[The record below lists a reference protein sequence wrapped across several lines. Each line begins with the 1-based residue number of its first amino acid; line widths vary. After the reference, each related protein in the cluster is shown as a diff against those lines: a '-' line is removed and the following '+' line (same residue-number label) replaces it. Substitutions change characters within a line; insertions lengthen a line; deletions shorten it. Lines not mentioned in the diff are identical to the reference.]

1 MNNTPVNQT
10 LASIARL
17 IEENNDFT
25 LIMHVSPD
33 GDSIGSA
40 CALRLALMAMGK
52 RVQAV
57 CDGDVPRIYRFLEGA
72 EDIIKPN
79 DARITSAAIA
89 VDCADEGRMGAADE
103 IFAQAKHTANIDH
116 HVTNTM
122 FAQHNAVEA
131 HAAAAAEVV
140 KKLIEQL
147 DADFGANIATCL
159 FCGLVTDTG
168 NFAYS
173 NTTPDTFFAAGELL
187 QRGADNALINR
198 AVYRS
203 APVSKRRMLG
213 LGLIK
218 AEYLHGGKVAVCKL
232 TRADFDRFNA
242 RDEDC
247 EGIIDNLRDVENVEI
262 AMLMREKEPN
272 VYKVSMRAKEYA
284 NVCAVAERYG
294 GGGHRLA
301 AGWLHRARRIGGACR
316 RAYRGA
322 YTGIITINRDTDDR
336 RYRKHIKAAGN
347 DVQRRCGGR

>member
-1 MNNTPVNQT
+1 M
-10 LASIARL
+10 
-17 IEENNDFT
+17 
-25 LIMHVSPD
+25 
-33 GDSIGSA
+33 
-40 CALRLALMAMGK
+40 
-52 RVQAV
+52 

-173 NTTPDTFFAAGELL
+173 NTTPDTLFAAGELL

-301 AGWLHRARRIGGACR
+301 AGCTV
-316 RAYRGA
+316 RGELDA
-322 YTGIITINRDTDDR
+322 L
-336 RYRKHIKAAGN
+336 AAELTEALI
-347 DVQRRCGGR
+347 QAL

>member
-1 MNNTPVNQT
+1 
-10 LASIARL
+10 
-17 IEENNDFT
+17 
-25 LIMHVSPD
+25 
-33 GDSIGSA
+33 
-40 CALRLALMAMGK
+40 MAMGK

-72 EDIIKPN
+72 EDIITPN

-173 NTTPDTFFAAGELL
+173 NTTPDTLFAAGELL

-232 TRADFDRFNA
+232 TRADFERFNA

-301 AGWLHRARRIGGACR
+301 AGCTV
-316 RAYRGA
+316 RGELDA
-322 YTGIITINRDTDDR
+322 L
-336 RYRKHIKAAGN
+336 AAELTEALI
-347 DVQRRCGGR
+347 QAL

>member
-1 MNNTPVNQT
+1 MNNAPVNQP

-17 IEENNDFT
+17 IAENNDFT

-33 GDSIGSA
+33 GDAIGSA
-40 CALRLALMAMGK
+40 CALRLALMALGK

-57 CDGDVPRIYRFLEGA
+57 CDEDVPRIYRFLEGA

-89 VDCADEGRMGAADE
+89 VDCADEGRMGAAGE

-131 HAAAAAEVV
+131 NAAAAAEVV

-147 DADFGANIATCL
+147 DVDFGADIATCL

-173 NTTPDTFFAAGELL
+173 NTTPDTLFAAGELL

-218 AEYLHGGKVAVCKL
+218 AEYLHSGKVAVCKL

-262 AMLMREKEPN
+262 AMLIREKEPN

-301 AGWLHRARRIGGACR
+301 AGCTV
-316 RAYRGA
+316 RGELDA
-322 YTGIITINRDTDDR
+322 L
-336 RYRKHIKAAGN
+336 AAELTAALI
-347 DVQRRCGGR
+347 QAL

>member
-1 MNNTPVNQT
+1 MNNTPVNQP

-33 GDSIGSA
+33 GDAIGSA

-173 NTTPDTFFAAGELL
+173 NTTPDTLFAAGELL

-218 AEYLHGGKVAVCKL
+218 AEHLHGGKVAVCKL

-262 AMLMREKEPN
+262 AMLIREKEPS

-301 AGWLHRARRIGGACR
+301 AGCTV
-316 RAYRGA
+316 RGELDA
-322 YTGIITINRDTDDR
+322 L
-336 RYRKHIKAAGN
+336 AAELTEALI
-347 DVQRRCGGR
+347 QAL

>member
-1 MNNTPVNQT
+1 MNNTPVNQP

-79 DARITSAAIA
+79 AARVTSAAIA

-122 FAQHNAVEA
+122 FAQHNAVEE

-173 NTTPDTFFAAGELL
+173 NTTPDTLFAAGELL

-262 AMLMREKEPN
+262 AMLIREKEPN

-301 AGWLHRARRIGGACR
+301 AGCTV
-316 RAYRGA
+316 RGELDA
-322 YTGIITINRDTDDR
+322 L
-336 RYRKHIKAAGN
+336 AAELTEALI
-347 DVQRRCGGR
+347 QAL

>member
-1 MNNTPVNQT
+1 MNNTPVNQP

-72 EDIIKPN
+72 EDIIKPD

-89 VDCADEGRMGAADE
+89 VDCADEGRMGAAGE
-103 IFAQAKHTANIDH
+103 TFAQAKHTANIDH

-140 KKLIEQL
+140 KELL
-147 DADFGANIATCL
+147 DVDFGADIATCI

-173 NTTPDTFFAAGELL
+173 NTTPDTLFAAGELL

-232 TRADFDRFNA
+232 TRADFERFNA

-262 AMLMREKEPN
+262 AMLIREKEPN

-301 AGWLHRARRIGGACR
+301 AGCTV
-316 RAYRGA
+316 RGELEA
-322 YTGIITINRDTDDR
+322 L
-336 RYRKHIKAAGN
+336 AAELTEALI
-347 DVQRRCGGR
+347 QAL